1 MRGAAI
7 AMKATVT
14 SKSAPAPIG
23 PYSQGID
30 AGVVYCSGQVGLD
43 PSTGNLV
50 EGVVA
55 QTGRALSNIEA
66 VLAAAG
72 MGLGN
77 VVKTTVFMV
86 DLGEFSKMND
96 EYGRHF
102 TAPFPARTTVQVAA
116 LPKGARVEID
126 AVAVR

>member
-1 MRGAAI
+1 
-7 AMKATVT
+7 MKAALN
-14 SKSAPAPIG
+14 SKSAPSPIG

-43 PSTGNLV
+43 PSSGNLV

-55 QTGRALSNIEA
+55 QTSRALSNLDA
-66 VLAAAG
+66 VLKAAG
-72 MGLGN
+72 MSLSN

-86 DLGEFSKMND
+86 DLAEFAQMNE
-96 EYGRHF
+96 EYGKHF
-102 TAPFPARTTVQVAA
+102 TPPFPARSTVQVSA

-126 AVAVR
+126 VIAAR